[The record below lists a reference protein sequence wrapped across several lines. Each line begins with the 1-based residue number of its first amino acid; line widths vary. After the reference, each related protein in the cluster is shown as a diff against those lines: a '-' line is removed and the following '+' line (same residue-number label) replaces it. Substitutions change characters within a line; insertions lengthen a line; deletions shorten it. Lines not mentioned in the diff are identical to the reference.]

1 MTTTQLFVE
10 VGTQLEETSGL
21 LQYGLV
27 ALFAAIPI
35 VEIFVVIPI
44 AIGLGL
50 DPLATG
56 VAAFAGNTAS
66 VVLLVAF
73 QQRLAAWWH
82 RWRGTAADGDGAG
95 RHARAR
101 RIWDRYGLPGLALA
115 GPVVTGIHIAAL
127 VGLAAG
133 SRARAVA
140 WWTTVSLGIW
150 TVVFVAGSVYGLSLL
165 GIV

>member
-10 VGTQLEETSGL
+10 VGAQLEEMSLL

-35 VEIFVVIPI
+35 VEIFVVIPV

-50 DPLATG
+50 DPLGTG

-66 VVLLVAF
+66 VLLLVAF
-73 QQRLAAWWH
+73 QQRLVGWW
-82 RWRGTAADGDGAG
+82 RRRRGTAADGDAAG
-95 RHARAR
+95 RHVRAR
-101 RIWDRYGLPGLALA
+101 LIWDRYGLPGLALA

-140 WWTTVSLGIW
+140 WWTTASLGIW
-150 TVVFVAGSVYGLSLL
+150 TAVFVAGSVYGFSLL
-165 GIV
+165 GIT